1 MTAFPYPFPQPTNN
15 LLTFGDA
22 IANDV
27 SVVIYT
33 KQRWAD
39 NWAID
44 DKLDLLSVSW
54 NAAPNIPTA
63 TIRYRYG
70 RAVEQG
76 ALIETTRTKKTWLG
90 HYVKIVVTCSDGTRI
105 WHGFVDDL
113 ADEQGG
119 IVARL
124 VPGQQV
130 GDPPTIVNE
139 ATGVQTLS
147 CVGMIAALDRAPI
160 ERTYQKV
167 GANFAF
173 VSAFATETV
182 RAGWA
187 APQFNVSD
195 TKADD
200 SRNRFGGIQIVKSRT
215 AAKESVPTFGLGNQ
229 QSRQVYQHSFAGL
242 YGIAQAQ
249 ALNAWQL
256 GDVLE
261 NLVAYNPPR
270 VGVATEFSPLA
281 DVQLGDELK
290 TLYFPV
296 WIFDHD
302 ILNPPNTSTQF
313 ADWFLPRLDCD
324 GLTLKGALDRLLAPQ
339 SGHGYW
345 VWVDESVTPHR
356 VMVEPFTTITTAA
369 TIQDETGANQTF
381 PANTRIVNLQT
392 ATDSATAVSV
402 QTNGAQQ
409 YTALVVEGAPKL
421 VVFTIDTTNQL
432 EPAWPTALE
441 DAYNAEI
448 ASLNPAIMRQLQRM
462 RDLRESPRFQPIG
475 RHWRIKHT
483 YDWKDSNPADD
494 VFEYQQP
501 NRPLGTST
509 RYLPTALRLR
519 FLSDLPFR
527 EGVDYSAASTSDVK
541 TAHEAARTPWRR
553 CEVYAKTHESD
564 GTLTGKW
571 NCWSTKAVRDVLY
584 DPNDPTY
591 GLEARELTNQMAVG
605 LEIEVTGGY
614 QGALAAGG
622 GRVAPHVPRID
633 PAELRVTVAAQ
644 SDQLAQVIERNPAT
658 FTAPAGATPGTVN
671 IDADRIKTIRLG
683 DRFQNVVVMKDTI
696 VGVNEAG
703 PVTVP
708 ARFVLRDDTPLATQF
723 AKFAAQY
730 YFQPRSIVRVVSR
743 RATAKLWPGQMIG
756 TVNAGT
762 LHAATCNAQV
772 SEVSLTMGVGLN
784 GNYVAPT
791 FTVQTSFGELDP
803 LQFFP
808 KLRG

>member
-15 LLTFGDA
+15 LLVFGDG

-27 SVVIYT
+27 SVSIYT

-39 NWAID
+39 NWMLD

-70 RAVEQG
+70 RVVEQG
-76 ALIETTRTKKTWLG
+76 AIVETTRTKKTWLG
-90 HYVKIVVTCSDGTRI
+90 HYVKIVVTCSDGNRI
-105 WHGFVDDL
+105 WHGFIDDL

-119 IVARL
+119 IVARS
-124 VPGQQV
+124 VPGAEF
-130 GDPPTIVNE
+130 GDPPTLVNE
-139 ATGVQTLS
+139 ATGIQTLS
-147 CVGMIAALDRAPI
+147 CVGMIAALDRAPM
-160 ERTYQKV
+160 ERTYQRV
-167 GANFAF
+167 GADFAF
-173 VSAFATETV
+173 
-182 RAGWA
+182 AGGTTRVAWS
-187 APQFNVSD
+187 APQFNVSEH
-195 TKADD
+195 KAIE
-200 SRNRFGGIQIVKSRT
+200 NGGQFGGVQIAKSRT
-215 AAKESVPTFGLGNQ
+215 NTTELAPGFGIVNQ
-229 QSRQVYQHSFAGL
+229 VRNVYTHQFSGL
-242 YGIAQAQ
+242 YGIVQATQ
-249 ALNAWQL
+249 PDAWKL

-261 NLVAYNPPR
+261 NLVAFNAPR
-270 VGVATEFSPLA
+270 VGVGTQFSPLA
-281 DVQLGDELK
+281 DVQDPDDFK
-290 TLYFPV
+290 TAYVPV

-302 ILNPPNTSTQF
+302 VLNPPDTTTQF
-313 ADWFLPRLDCD
+313 ADWFLPRLDCE

-339 SGHGYW
+339 NGHGYW
-345 VWVDESVTPHR
+345 VWVDETNTPHR
-356 VMVEPFTTITTAA
+356 VYVEPFTTITTAA
-369 TIQDETGANQTF
+369 TIQDENGANQQF
-381 PANTRIVNLQT
+381 PANTRIVNLQA

-421 VVFTIDTTNQL
+421 VVLTIDTANQL
-432 EPAWPTALE
+432 EPGWPQSLE

-448 ASLNPAIMRQLQRM
+448 AALNPAIMRQLQRM
-462 RDLRESPRFQPIG
+462 RDIRELPRYQPIG

-483 YDWKDSNPADD
+483 YNWQDSNPAAD
-494 VFEYQQP
+494 VFQYAEP
-501 NRPLGTST
+501 NADPLFANAT
-509 RYLPTALRLR
+509 RYFPFGARLRL
-519 FLSDLPFR
+519 LSDLPFR
-527 EGVDYSAASTSDVK
+527 EGVDYSAANTATVK
-541 TAHEAARTPWRR
+541 TAHESARTPWRR

-591 GLEARELTNQMAVG
+591 GIQARELTNQMAVG
-605 LEIEVTGGY
+605 LEIAVTGGY

-622 GRVAPHVPRID
+622 GRVAPHVPKID
-633 PAELRVTVAAQ
+633 PAELRITVAAQ

-658 FTAPAGATPGTVN
+658 VTQPVGQTPGTVN
-671 IDADRIKTIRLG
+671 IDADRVKTIRLG
-683 DRFQNVVVMKDTI
+683 ERFQNVVVMKDTI
-696 VGVNEAG
+696 VGVSDAG

-708 ARFVLRDDTPLATQF
+708 ARFVLRDDTPLAAQF
-723 AKFAAQY
+723 AKFAANY

-756 TVNAGT
+756 TVNANT
-762 LHAATCNAQV
+762 PHAATCNAQV
-772 SEVSLTMGVGLN
+772 SEVSLTMGVGV
-784 GNYVAPT
+784 GGSYTAPT

-808 KLRG
+808 KLTGG

>member
-15 LLTFGDA
+15 LLFFGDG

-27 SVVIYT
+27 SVSIYT
-33 KQRWAD
+33 KQRWAA
-39 NWAID
+39 NWVLD
-44 DKLDLLSVSW
+44 DTLDLLSVSW

-70 RAVEQG
+70 RVVERG
-76 ALIETTRTKKTWLG
+76 AIVETTRTKKTWLG
-90 HYVKIVVTCSDGTRI
+90 HYVKIVVTCSDGNRI

-119 IVARL
+119 IVARS
-124 VPGQQV
+124 VPGAEF
-130 GDPPTIVNE
+130 GDPPTVVNE
-139 ATGVQTLS
+139 ATGIQTLS
-147 CVGMIAALDRAPI
+147 CVGMLAALDRAPM
-160 ERTYQKV
+160 ERTYQRV
-167 GANFAF
+167 GANFT
-173 VSAFATETV
+173 FAGGTRV
-182 RAGWA
+182 AWS
-187 APQFNVSD
+187 APQFNVAEH
-195 TKADD
+195 KAFE
-200 SRNRFGGIQIVKSRT
+200 NGGQFGGVQIAKSRT
-215 AAKESVPTFGLGNQ
+215 STTELGPGLRN
-229 QSRQVYQHSFAGL
+229 VYTHQFPGL
-242 YGIAQAQ
+242 YGIAQTTQ
-249 ALNAWQL
+249 VDAWRL

-261 NLVAYNPPR
+261 NLVAFNAPR
-270 VGVATEFSPLA
+270 VGVGTQFAPLA
-281 DVQLGDELK
+281 DIQDPDDFK
-290 TLYFPV
+290 TEYVPV

-302 ILNPPNTSTQF
+302 VLNPPNTTTQF
-313 ADWFLPRLDCD
+313 ADWVLPRLDCE

-339 SGHGYW
+339 NGHGYW
-345 VWVDESVTPHR
+345 VWVDETNTPNR
-356 VMVEPFTTITTAA
+356 VYIEPFTTITTAA
-369 TIQDETGANQTF
+369 TIQDENGNNQTF
-381 PANTRIVNLQT
+381 PANTRVVNLT
-392 ATDSATAVSV
+392 AATDSATAISV

-421 VVFTIDTTNQL
+421 VVLTIDTANQL
-432 EPAWPTALE
+432 EPAWPQSLE

-448 ASLNPAIMRQLQRM
+448 AALNPAIMRQLQRM
-462 RDLRESPRFQPIG
+462 RDIRELPRYRPIG
-475 RHWRIKHT
+475 RHWRIKHN
-483 YDWKDSNPADD
+483 YNWQDSNPAAD
-494 VFEYQQP
+494 VFQYAEP
-501 NRPLGTST
+501 NANPLFANAT
-509 RYLPTALRLR
+509 RYFPFGARLRL
-519 FLSDLPFR
+519 LSDLPFR
-527 EGVDYSAASTSDVK
+527 EGVDYSAADTAALKTS
-541 TAHEAARTPWRR
+541 HESARTPWRR

-591 GLEARELTNQMAVG
+591 GIQARELTNQMAVG

-622 GRVAPHVPRID
+622 GRVAPHVPKID
-633 PAELRVTVAAQ
+633 PAELRMTVAAQ

-658 FTAPAGATPGTVN
+658 VTQPAGATPGTVN

-696 VGVNEAG
+696 VGVNDAG

-756 TVNAGT
+756 NVNANT
-762 LHAATCNAQV
+762 PHAATCNAQV

-784 GNYVAPT
+784 GNYTAPT